1 MRQEP
6 LTRSNEVLT
15 ASSRAVHIVVG
26 VEGGGRTDDC
36 MSTFFRAL
44 KQAEQERVRRPPT
57 VSVGRQSDPRPV
69 FSAENRQGLAQLQL
83 LFDYSRFQIGL
94 YTAVAIILGAVV
106 VFDPA
111 VFKLHRG
118 LLALAV
124 VLISLAGMVAGIIAS
139 RCAHFTS
146 RRELW
151 TAKIGPFRSNC
162 LTGEYWTYVGDA
174 CFGLALVAALLSAF
188 LGSS

>member
-1 MRQEP
+1 V
-6 LTRSNEVLT
+6 TR
-15 ASSRAVHIVVG
+15 ARSSPR
-26 VEGGGRTDDC
+26 RTVKG
-36 MSTFFRAL
+36 SPSSSSSSIT
-44 KQAEQERVRRPPT
+44 P
-57 VSVGRQSDPRPV
+57 
-69 FSAENRQGLAQLQL
+69 
-83 LFDYSRFQIGL
+83 RFQIGL